1 MATPLL
7 GTGYGLWIDFTTST
21 ASNDRGTEANYK
33 LVACS
38 TETGMDFNRDE
49 TDTSNKCDE
58 GYSSSVPGLANWNFN
73 FNGQAVSL
81 VAGETDKTNYQK
93 LLELAKAGTT
103 FFSKLTSTDDEDYI
117 REGKTY
123 ITSFNETQPNQAV
136 ITVTATFKGVGE
148 LFITPEAP

>member
-7 GTGYGLWIDFTTST
+7 GTGYGLWIDFTTPI
-21 ASNDRGTEANYK
+21 ASNTRGTEANYK

-38 TETGMDFNRDE
+38 TETGMDFTREE

-58 GYSSSVPGLANWNFN
+58 GYASSIPGLANWNFS

-81 VAGETDKTNYQK
+81 EVSESAKVNYQK

-103 FFSKLTSTDDEDYI
+103 FFSKLEDPNDPTYI
-117 REGKTY
+117 REGKTF

-136 ITVTATFKGVGE
+136 LAVTATFKGVGE
-148 LFITPEAP
+148 LFITPAP